1 MSEYSKINYKPTISN
16 AAIIKI
22 PEMLRL
28 VPDHLKTKKM
38 CKDAVK
44 KLPFIIGHVTDWCK
58 TQQSCDVIT
67 LLQKM
72 VDS

>member
-28 VPDHLKTKKM
+28 VPDYLKTKKI

-44 KLPFIIGHVTDWCK
+44 KLLFIIRYVIDWCK
-58 TQQSCDVIT
+58 TQQSCYVIT